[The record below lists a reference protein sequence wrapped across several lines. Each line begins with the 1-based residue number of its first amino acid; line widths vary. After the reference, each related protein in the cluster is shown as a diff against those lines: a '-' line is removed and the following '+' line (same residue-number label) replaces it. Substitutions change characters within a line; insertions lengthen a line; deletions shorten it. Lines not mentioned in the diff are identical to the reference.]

1 MVVKLLQLSF
11 PFTAFLFLRTV
22 DFESIERLLKP
33 FVGKIIEIFC
43 ITARARLEVT
53 FDPLN
58 TQSTEALST
67 AGYLVRLSKD
77 MEANGTLSWKP
88 LWRIF
93 IEEIR
98 IQIR

>member
-1 MVVKLLQLSF
+1 M
-11 PFTAFLFLRTV
+11 
-22 DFESIERLLKP
+22 KP

-43 ITARARLEVT
+43 INTARARLEVT

-93 IEEIR
+93 KKFAFKSGSGVSSPDPRTVRSGDET
-98 IQIR
+98 